1 MSKNTLAILK
11 GAPSDFFIN
20 GRDAGYGEMAAVT
33 YKLLF
38 DKVKLGCPKNQIV
51 SLPEELQSG
60 MKLTLLQIDP
70 TNISDALSGLD
81 ITSDYTLDAAGLTH
95 LADMTGVKGTLLGLG
110 ATYEQ
115 DEPSATIRGRFPKS
129 NLQYVIHYWK
139 TNIEVDGD
147 LQLGDERTKLQ
158 VNIESLKQEDKSPN
172 YHGFIFFEDASS

>member
-11 GAPSDFFIN
+11 GAPTDFFIG
-20 GRDAGYGEMAAVT
+20 GRDAGYGEMAEVI

-60 MKLTLLQIDP
+60 MKVVLLQIDP
-70 TNISDALSGLD
+70 SNVSDALSGLD
-81 ITSDYTLDAAGLTH
+81 ITSDYTLDDAGLTH
-95 LADMTGVKGTLLGLG
+95 LADMAGLTGTLLGLG

-115 DEPSATIRGRFPKS
+115 AEPSFTIRGRFPKS

-139 TNIEVDGD
+139 TNIEVDGN
-147 LQLGDERTKLQ
+147 LALGDERTKLSIN
-158 VNIESLKQEDKSPN
+158 VESLRQEDKSPN
-172 YHGFIFFEDASS
+172 YHGFIWFQDAA